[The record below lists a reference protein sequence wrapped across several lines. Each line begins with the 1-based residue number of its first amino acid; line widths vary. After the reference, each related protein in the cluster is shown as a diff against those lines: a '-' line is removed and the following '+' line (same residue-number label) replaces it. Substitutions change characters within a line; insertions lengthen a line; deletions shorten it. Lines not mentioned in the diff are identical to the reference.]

1 MTPIQTFPFHCLQ
14 IHIFKIVERQH
25 FSNYEIRLYTTPTH
39 TIWKWGVDVNK
50 VALVFRI
57 TRPLNDTFMNH
68 NLKFKM
74 LGHEALTNFTAKSL
88 TILQL

>member
-1 MTPIQTFPFHCLQ
+1 M
-14 IHIFKIVERQH
+14 
-25 FSNYEIRLYTTPTH
+25 
-39 TIWKWGVDVNK
+39 NK

-88 TILQL
+88 KILQL